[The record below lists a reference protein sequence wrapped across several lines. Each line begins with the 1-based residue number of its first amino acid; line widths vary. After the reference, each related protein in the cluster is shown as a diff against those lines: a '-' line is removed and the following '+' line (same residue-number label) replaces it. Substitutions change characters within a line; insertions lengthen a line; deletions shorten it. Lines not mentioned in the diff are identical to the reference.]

1 MPSMTTST
9 AGDPRLHVTPDAPAL
24 DTPLR
29 IHLTGA
35 PAGSRVRLTCAMH
48 DAGGS
53 RHAASATYVADD
65 RGEVDVSA
73 RAPVSGDYSG
83 VDAMGLVWSMRPRPE
98 APRAPGSGGPL
109 DPLPMTLDAEID
121 GTAVARC
128 SFERQRLP
136 DGISR
141 TEVRQAGLVGTLF
154 HALDGTAHP
163 GVILIGGSE
172 GGLHEVDAA
181 LLAAH
186 GFSVL
191 ALAYFGMP
199 GVPPTLV
206 DIPLEYFA
214 TAVAYLQTS
223 PSVAGER
230 VGIMGGSRG
239 GEAALLAAAMFDGIA
254 AVVSTVGSAVVTQGI
269 PRAASLPDILRTPAA
284 SWTYRGTPLPYLPYT
299 VTDQLEE
306 SVRTGAPVELR
317 TAFVPA
323 LGDREIVKRAT
334 IPVERIQGGVL
345 LISAGDDRM
354 WPSGPLSDIALPR
367 LQRARHPY
375 PYRHLHHDAAGHA
388 IAPPPFGPT
397 TARTSPGPGVTFAH
411 GGTPEA
417 DAHARADAWQRS
429 IAFLGELLA
438 GQRPGHR

>member
-1 MPSMTTST
+1 
-9 AGDPRLHVTPDAPAL
+9 V
-24 DTPLR
+24 
-29 IHLTGA
+29 
-35 PAGSRVRLTCAMH
+35 V
-48 DAGGS
+48 
-53 RHAASATYVADD
+53 
-65 RGEVDVSA
+65 
-73 RAPVSGDYSG
+73 
-83 VDAMGLVWSMRPRPE
+83 
-98 APRAPGSGGPL
+98 
-109 DPLPMTLDAEID
+109 
-121 GTAVARC
+121 
-128 SFERQRLP
+128 
-136 DGISR
+136 
-141 TEVRQAGLVGTLF
+141 
-154 HALDGTAHP
+154 
-163 GVILIGGSE
+163 
-172 GGLHEVDAA
+172 
-181 LLAAH
+181 
-186 GFSVL
+186 
-191 ALAYFGMP
+191 
-199 GVPPTLV
+199 
-206 DIPLEYFA
+206 
-214 TAVAYLQTS
+214 
-223 PSVAGER
+223 GER

-345 LISAGDDRM
+345 LIMAGDDRM

-375 PYRHLHHDAAGHA
+375 PCRHLHHDAAGHA

-411 GGTPEA
+411 GGTPDA

-429 IAFLGELLA
+429 IAFLAELLA